1 MTKSHWI
8 HWMILMWLCWVLVLR
23 RQHDRKLEI
32 GRVEIEIGVEQ
43 IRRTMPNG
51 HGSRNPFASTS
62 QSERGKKIAASG
74 TLYLAFSDLRDA
86 LSCILSNAKQNEK
99 LSVRKAAIIHW
110 ASSRPLN
117 LLSVHKAADKQI
129 QKLIT
134 QKNQT
139 MSNAKQTPTQWH
151 KRTVWCLFSCLL
163 NSTYFYLFLLIFTY
177 FDFFLAIFT
186 CFIFL
191 LISTFVLS
199 YISSIKL
206 LDLPNLNSSTQQS
219 ASMKYVNI
227 CAIQWLYRQ
236 QSKSR

>member
-151 KRTVWCLFSCLL
+151 KRTVWCLFHVYSIQLI
-163 NSTYFYLFLLIFTY
+163 STYFYLFLLILTFFFSYFYLFHIFTY
-177 FDFFLAIFT
+177 FYF
-186 CFIFL
+186 CF
-191 LISTFVLS
+191 
-199 YISSIKL
+199 KL
-206 LDLPNLNSSTQQS
+206 HKFD
-219 ASMKYVNI
+219 
-227 CAIQWLYRQ
+227 
-236 QSKSR
+236 